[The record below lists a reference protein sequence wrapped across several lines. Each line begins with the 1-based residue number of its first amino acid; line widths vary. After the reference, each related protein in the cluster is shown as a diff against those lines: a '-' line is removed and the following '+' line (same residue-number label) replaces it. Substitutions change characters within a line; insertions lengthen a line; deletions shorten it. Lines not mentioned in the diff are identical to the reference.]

1 MLQTRSNSYISQTD
15 NSVQGIHWGPLLRT
29 PHPSPDR
36 LASSGGGPMSGYQAL
51 FHSTP
56 CSTFGDATGELGR
69 IETFGNHFKMV
80 NVTKGVLIE
89 W

>member
-1 MLQTRSNSYISQTD
+1 
-15 NSVQGIHWGPLLRT
+15 
-29 PHPSPDR
+29 
-36 LASSGGGPMSGYQAL
+36 MSGYQAL

-56 CSTFGDATGELGR
+56 CSTFGDAAGELGR

-80 NVTKGVLIE
+80 NVTKGVLVE